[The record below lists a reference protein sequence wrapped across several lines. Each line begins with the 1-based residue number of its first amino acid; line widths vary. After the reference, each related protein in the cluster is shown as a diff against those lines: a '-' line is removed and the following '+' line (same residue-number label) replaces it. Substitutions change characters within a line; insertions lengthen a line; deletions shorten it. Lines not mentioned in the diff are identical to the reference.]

1 MMDIETFVGKLNEL
15 IQDGCTE
22 ISASYVGDAMSRK
35 VLYDGC
41 TMSGTAEQYLKIQI
55 GQSTGYVLADYSQH
69 PNVSFRVSDTPRDE
83 DLHVENIK
91 ADGKTA
97 IIEVRGRCE

>member
-1 MMDIETFVGKLNEL
+1 MMNIETFVGKLNKL

-22 ISASYVGDAMSRK
+22 LSASYVGDIMNRK

-55 GQSTGYVLADYSQH
+55 EQPTGCVLADFSQH
-69 PNVSFRVSDTPRDE
+69 PDISFRFRMTPSSF
-83 DLHVENIK
+83 
-91 ADGKTA
+91 
-97 IIEVRGRCE
+97 

>member
-1 MMDIETFVGKLNEL
+1 MVDVATFVGKLNEL
-15 IQDGCTE
+15 IQAGCTE
-22 ISASYVGDAMSRK
+22 ISACYVGDTENRN

-55 GQSTGYVLADYSQH
+55 EQSTGHVLADYSQY
-69 PNVSFRVSDTPRDE
+69 PNISFRVSDTPRDE

-91 ADGKTA
+91 ADGKAA
-97 IIEVRGRCE
+97 IIEVMGRSE